1 MFIGVGQAG
10 ASHLRYSSISA
21 QSTGG
26 DSYTFSFSQGQA
38 GCGTIGN
45 TFAALALVFGD
56 AGSPSSPASTIT
68 ATQCVGLSALFWQ
81 FGPATVS
88 HTYDASLHGQTV
100 TAYSDGSCRVTLENL
115 PFNCTMR
122 SEATFVVGS
131 GDSTPSMSVP
141 PVVYCKTGQ
150 TCTFSIPATDADADP
165 LRWRMSTD
173 AEMGGTAN
181 PGGMTVNGSTG
192 TVTWDTSGRN
202 DGLWAANVTVEELD
216 NLGAPKG
223 KTAADFIV
231 ALGNYDA
238 PTFVGPSPADA
249 STLTA
254 TVGQPFTVALT
265 ANAPSGK
272 TATLSSLVIPAWLTC
287 PFAAAADPAT
297 VTCTGTPTASGAT
310 ALTVLAT
317 ASDGPQS
324 TRSYAI
330 AVAATATSSST
341 TTTTTT
347 TPTTTT
353 TRTTTTTPAPA
364 AAPAPTSAPA
374 PPPPPVE
381 AQPVAPPASGFVAGD
396 DLAIKV
402 GNAGDAVAVST
413 TPDLAN
419 PVRIEV
425 RPDGTIS
432 YPVPKGVEGKITL
445 YVVRPSDG
453 SVAELSF
460 DVDTK
465 APEILRV
472 DNVASPVKAPAAA
485 TTAAKSAPTRRK
497 FFRVSGSDG
506 GSGIVALQISPRAG
520 KTWGWRSFVPKF
532 SAPLK
537 EKTVK
542 VRIQDRAGNV
552 SGWFVV
558 PVTAVR

>member
-45 TFAALALVFGD
+45 TFSALSLVFGD
-56 AGSPSSPASTIT
+56 AQSPTSPAATIT
-68 ATQCVGLSALFWQ
+68 ATQCVGLLQWQ
-81 FGPATVS
+81 FGPATVD
-88 HTYDASLHGQTV
+88 HTYDSSLHGQTV
-100 TAYSDGSCRVTLENL
+100 TAYSNGSCRVTLENL

-122 SEATFVVGS
+122 SEVSFVVGT
-131 GDSTPSMSVP
+131 GDSTPTMSVP

-150 TCTFSIPATDADADP
+150 TCTFTIPATDVDGDA

-181 PGGMTVNGSTG
+181 PAGMSVNATTG
-192 TVTWDTSGRN
+192 AVTWDTSSAA

-231 ALGNYDA
+231 ALGNYDS
-238 PTFVGPSPADA
+238 PTYVSPSPADG
-249 STLTA
+249 STLSA
-254 TVGQPFTVALT
+254 TVGQPFTVSLT

-272 TATLSSLVIPAWLTC
+272 TATLSSLVIPAWLSC

-297 VTCTGTPTASGAT
+297 VTCTGTPTSTGAT

-330 AVAATATSSST
+330 SVAAAPATTST
-341 TTTTTT
+341 TTTTA
-347 TPTTTT
+347 
-353 TRTTTTTPAPA
+353 RTT
-364 AAPAPTSAPA
+364 TSAPA
-374 PPPPPVE
+374 PPPPPPPPPPPVE
-381 AQPVAPPASGFVAGD
+381 AAPLALPASGFVSGD
-396 DLAIKV
+396 GLAIKV
-402 GNAGDAVAVST
+402 GNAGGRVLVST
-413 TPDLAN
+413 TSDLAS
-419 PVRIEV
+419 PVQV
-425 RPDGTIS
+425 DVAPDGTIS
-432 YPVPKGVEGKITL
+432 YPVPKGVEGRITL

-472 DNVASPVKAPAAA
+472 DNDASPVKAPAAES
-485 TTAAKSAPTRRK
+485 TAAKPAPPLRK
-497 FFRVSGSDG
+497 FFQVSGSDG

-537 EKTVK
+537 QKTVK
-542 VRIQDRAGNV
+542 VRIQDKAGNV
-552 SGWFVV
+552 SDWFVV
-558 PVTAVR
+558 PVTAVK

>member
-1 MFIGVGQAG
+1 MRRLLCGVVVLTAAFIGVGQAG

-122 SEATFVVGS
+122 SEASFVVGS

-150 TCTFSIPATDADADP
+150 TCTFSIPATDVDGDP

-173 AEMGGTAN
+173 SEMGGTTN
-181 PGGMTVNGSTG
+181 PSGMTVNGSTG
-192 TVTWDTSGRN
+192 TVTWDTTGRN

-249 STLTA
+249 ATLPA
-254 TVGQPFTVALT
+254 TVGQPFTVTLT

-272 TATLSSLVIPAWLTC
+272 TATLSSLVIPTWLSC

-330 AVAATATSSST
+330 NVTATATTSST

-347 TPTTTT
+347 TTP
-353 TRTTTTTPAPA
+353 RTT
-364 AAPAPTSAPA
+364 TSAPA
-374 PPPPPVE
+374 PPPPPPPVVAE
-381 AQPVAPPASGFVAGD
+381 PVAPPASGFVSGD

-402 GNAGDAVAVST
+402 GNAGGAVAVST
-413 TPDLAN
+413 TPDLAS
-419 PVRIEV
+419 PVQLEV
-425 RPDGTIS
+425 RPDGTIA
-432 YPVPKGVEGKITL
+432 YPVPKGVEGRITL

-472 DNVASPVKAPAAA
+472 DNVASPVKAPAAE
-485 TTAAKSAPTRRK
+485 TTAAKPAPALRK
-497 FFRVSGSDG
+497 FFQVSGSDG
-506 GSGIVALQISPRAG
+506 GSGIAQMQISPRTG
-520 KTWGWRSFVPKF
+520 KTWGWRSFVTKF

-537 EKTVK
+537 QKTVK
-542 VRIQDRAGNV
+542 VRIQDKAGNV
-552 SGWFVV
+552 SDWFVV
-558 PVTAVR
+558 PVTVVR